1 MITEWLGKTVDKDDL
16 TRHDK
21 WLCMMTPRLKLIK
34 ELMAPDGI
42 IAVAI
47 DDNEIFHLGSL
58 MDEVFG
64 PLNKLA
70 CAPWQAEPSGGKE
83 KTRLRS
89 GHEYVMI
96 YHNGDIS
103 SLSQEERSTG
113 KLDRQ
118 DKWGKYRKGRE
129 LRKWG
134 GTSSRE
140 DRQGQ
145 WYPLKTPTGATV
157 YPYKNDGS
165 EGHWRWGKN
174 QKMKAIIEEPEV
186 AHWELSPYD
195 EGVLVN
201 GERERWVPFEK
212 IRDAKKSVGWSTWL
226 DSYGFNA
233 DATRT
238 LKELFG
244 KKIFDTPKPIQLVEW
259 IISLH
264 EDENALV
271 LDSFSGSGSTAHAVL
286 NLNYE
291 DEGDRKFIL
300 VEMEPDIADITR
312 ERVHRVIQG
321 EPKFG
326 SKDQRIINGVGGTF
340 SYFEL
345 GDPIEMESILHGEN
359 FPSYADL
366 ARYLFYTAT
375 GEEFDPNQLNE
386 EENFIGSSKDY
397 DAYLLYKPDVE
408 YLKNTA
414 LTLERARK
422 FAAKSGKKSLV
433 FAPAKFVD
441 THTLLE
447 LRVDYCQLPFEIYK
461 LKG

>member
-1 MITEWLGKTVDKDDL
+1 
-16 TRHDK
+16 
-21 WLCMMTPRLKLIK
+21 
-34 ELMAPDGI
+34 
-42 IAVAI
+42 
-47 DDNEIFHLGSL
+47 
-58 MDEVFG
+58 
-64 PLNKLA
+64 
-70 CAPWQAEPSGGKE
+70 
-83 KTRLRS
+83 
-89 GHEYVMI
+89 
-96 YHNGDIS
+96 
-103 SLSQEERSTG
+103 
-113 KLDRQ
+113 
-118 DKWGKYRKGRE
+118 
-129 LRKWG
+129 
-134 GTSSRE
+134 
-140 DRQGQ
+140 
-145 WYPLKTPTGATV
+145 
-157 YPYKNDGS
+157 
-165 EGHWRWGKN
+165 
-174 QKMKAIIEEPEV
+174 
-186 AHWELSPYD
+186 
-195 EGVLVN
+195 
-201 GERERWVPFEK
+201 
-212 IRDAKKSVGWSTWL
+212 
-226 DSYGFNA
+226 
-233 DATRT
+233 
-238 LKELFG
+238 
-244 KKIFDTPKPIQLVEW
+244 PKPIQLVEW

-345 GDPIEMESILHGEN
+345 VDPIEMESILHGEN